1 MERLSRKVIQEV
13 KRVGEIFDI
22 GQVSFQLEEL
32 LTLISEGKEIDIDKF
47 KQISPEALSFLQEKA
62 QFLEENE
69 LRYVL
74 LALLTEP
81 KPENQ
86 GNIIKIIEEFLGESK
101 EKTEERISRE
111 KIEAKKFSYFNAAL
125 EGVRKKD
132 LWDNLLSFYSNPKNQ
147 EIRPEILKEVLE
159 YARRE
164 GRWGFLISFYSNSNP
179 ENQKIKPEILEE
191 VLEGARRVGR
201 WDFLLYFYSNPEN
214 QKIKP
219 EILEEALEGARR
231 EIRWLSLLYFYSNP
245 ENQKIKPELL
255 DEVLEFARRRSW
267 WYDLIYFNPLLNN
280 FYSNPENQKIKP
292 EILDEVLELTKKE
305 GLWGSLLDFYFK
317 PENQYRRDELLE
329 ETLEGAKKEGLWED
343 LLNFYSNPENQKIKP
358 EILEEALEGAK
369 KEGLWEDL
377 LNFYSNPENQK
388 IKPEILEEALEGAR
402 RVGRWLSLLNFYSN
416 PENQKIKPEIL
427 EEALEGAR
435 KEGWWDF
442 LISFYSKPE
451 NQPKLSLTTQDKII
465 KSIKNIADE
474 NLRTD
479 VLGAYS
485 KYFKENNS
493 LFLFLLSKN
502 EDLPILITA
511 YNLNIQPEVI
521 LSWNLTQEEKET
533 ILPIL
538 VDLNK
543 HNIRF
548 PFPFIF
554 YPRKEEKEKKK
565 IKSTRKIIDYL
576 RTLNFIANLPKKI
589 KYNLI
594 KNHFKKIED
603 LVQKYGITQTTE
615 NIFYFVKETLP
626 HIRELKKE
634 AFRRL
639 KQVLQIQEEITE
651 EGWEKFIKEAK
662 YLNQLITLAIHYS
675 QTYQEGLPLLGKIA
689 TAMIKGTYFDLR
701 YNLEDPLT
709 QEQLAP
715 LLEDIK
721 DEQRRQKILDIWRG
735 NYFSFHLQSVEE
747 VKRETESAIDYT
759 HILEHLRSQIIG
771 DKHYKVI
778 LNLITGLNEEDRQIL
793 SSVFEEALNGK
804 TINFENIKQ
813 ILGKYQLSEE
823 KISCF
828 IGIIQL
834 LRDLNFKKKI
844 EDYLSTIERLK
855 ENIKNHWPELLNT
868 EIVQIDIF
876 NYLQGQLNQLK
887 SPSEKLTRKR
897 ILVSYFTDHPK
908 TLLEIGAYPVATCQ
922 DYRSKGTYNRQ
933 LLGYIFDA
941 HIKALV
947 AREIEIEEDIEVEDL
962 KQAQIEI
969 DDNNERISIILK
981 DGKRIEASVSKPI
994 ARRIVMLGKLD
1005 DQSTLLLEPVY
1016 SRVGRTS
1023 GEIEYLNKPIN
1034 KLLEALR
1041 SEGISIGTT
1050 TSDLTITPESHNP
1063 DGYYRDI

>member
-32 LTLISEGKEIDIDKF
+32 LALISEGKEIDIDKF

-111 KIEAKKFSYFNAAL
+111 KLEVKKFVYFDKTL
-125 EGVRKKD
+125 EIAIERGDEMDIRS
-132 LWDNLLSFYSNPKNQ
+132 LLSFYTPSENKQ
-147 EIRPEILKEVLE
+147 IRPDILNKALEI
-159 YARRE
+159 AI
-164 GRWGFLISFYSNSNP
+164 GRGVFDNIELLISFYTPS
-179 ENQKIKPEILEE
+179 
-191 VLEGARRVGR
+191 
-201 WDFLLYFYSNPEN
+201 
-214 QKIKP
+214 
-219 EILEEALEGARR
+219 
-231 EIRWLSLLYFYSNP
+231 
-245 ENQKIKPELL
+245 
-255 DEVLEFARRRSW
+255 
-267 WYDLIYFNPLLNN
+267 
-280 FYSNPENQKIKP
+280 
-292 EILDEVLELTKKE
+292 
-305 GLWGSLLDFYFK
+305 
-317 PENQYRRDELLE
+317 
-329 ETLEGAKKEGLWED
+329 
-343 LLNFYSNPENQKIKP
+343 
-358 EILEEALEGAK
+358 
-369 KEGLWEDL
+369 
-377 LNFYSNPENQK
+377 
-388 IKPEILEEALEGAR
+388 
-402 RVGRWLSLLNFYSN
+402 
-416 PENQKIKPEIL
+416 
-427 EEALEGAR
+427 
-435 KEGWWDF
+435 
-442 LISFYSKPE
+442 E
-451 NQPKLSLTTQDKII
+451 NQPKLTQTTQDKII
-465 KSIKNIADE
+465 KSIKTIPDE
-474 NLRTD
+474 NLRRD
-479 VLGAYS
+479 VLDIYI
-485 KYFKENNS
+485 KYFESKDNS
-493 LFLFLLSKN
+493 LSLFLLSKN
-502 EDLPILITA
+502 EDLPILISA
-511 YNLNIQPEVI
+511 YDLNIQPEVV

-533 ILPIL
+533 FLPIL

-554 YPRKEEKEKKK
+554 YPRRE
-565 IKSTRKIIDYL
+565 IKNTRKHNELIIDYL
-576 RTLNFIANLPKKI
+576 RTLDFIVNLPEKLKS
-589 KYNLI
+589 NLI
-594 KNHFKKIED
+594 QNHFKNIEN
-603 LVQKYGITQTTE
+603 LVQKYNIDQTTTDIPFSFLKE
-615 NIFYFVKETLP
+615 ILTNVKE
-626 HIRELKKE
+626 LKQE
-634 AFRRL
+634 TFQRL
-639 KQVLQIQEEITE
+639 KQILQIQEEITE
-651 EGWEKFIKEAK
+651 KEWEKFIKESK

-675 QTYQEGLPLLGKIA
+675 QTYQKGLPLLGKIA
-689 TAMIKGTYFDLR
+689 MAMIKGTYFDLR
-701 YNLEDPLT
+701 YNLEDPLI

-747 VKRETESAIDYT
+747 VKRETESVIDYT
-759 HILEHLRSQIIG
+759 HILEHLKSQIIG
-771 DKHYKVI
+771 DKHYEGI
-778 LNLITGLNEEDRQIL
+778 LNLIPGLNEKDRQIL
-793 SSVFEEALNGK
+793 SSVFEKSLNGK
-804 TINFENIKQ
+804 TIDLGNVKQ

-823 KISCF
+823 KNKCF

-834 LRDLNFKKKI
+834 LRDLNFKKKP

-922 DYRSKGTYNRQ
+922 DYRSKGNLNSK

-947 AREIEIEEDIEVEDL
+947 AREIEIEEDIKIEDL
-962 KQAQIEI
+962 EQAQIEI
-969 DDNNERISIILK
+969 NDNNERISIILK

-994 ARRIVMLGKLD
+994 ARRVVMLGKLN

-1023 GEIEYLNKPIN
+1023 GEIDYLSEPIN

-1050 TSDLTITPESHNP
+1050 ISSATITPRSHNP
-1063 DGYYRDI
+1063 AGYYRDI